1 MHGALQSKGPLLL
14 RPHQISQRAHAA
26 RMLDSTD
33 LDAVEIQ
40 KKLEIQAVLDKLY
53 ITLLSNIDIRST
65 FSMLWTSMNL
75 LGVCFVPAENPEGIS
90 SAESIASEE
99 QQPDSSG
106 SHRKKRDLR
115 TDFQRHKTL
124 CIFSNFIWYLV
135 LFRNSS
141 LPLSDMREDIQQE
154 RQLKCTQ
161 SNSF

>member
-65 FSMLWTSMNL
+65 FSML
-75 LGVCFVPAENPEGIS
+75 
-90 SAESIASEE
+90 
-99 QQPDSSG
+99 
-106 SHRKKRDLR
+106 
-115 TDFQRHKTL
+115 
-124 CIFSNFIWYLV
+124 
-135 LFRNSS
+135 
-141 LPLSDMREDIQQE
+141 
-154 RQLKCTQ
+154 
-161 SNSF
+161 